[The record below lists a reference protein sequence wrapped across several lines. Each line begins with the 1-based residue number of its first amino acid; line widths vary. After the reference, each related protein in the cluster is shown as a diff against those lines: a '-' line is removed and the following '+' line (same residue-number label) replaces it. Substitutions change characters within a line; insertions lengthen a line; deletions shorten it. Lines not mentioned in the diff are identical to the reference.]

1 MRLAPDRPG
10 SERCMTSPPPASSG
24 ISDHRRGVL
33 WMLLAMFLF
42 TGMDACAKTLIQTY
56 PVVQVVWARYF
67 FHVLILAVVLA
78 PRLRG
83 LMRTERL
90 GLQLMRSLLL
100 LLTTGLFF
108 SGLQF
113 VPLANASAI
122 MLASPIVV
130 TALAIPLLKER
141 VGPRRWMGVMA
152 GCLGAAVIIR
162 PGSEF
167 MQLASL
173 FTLGAAC
180 TYALYQISTRFLSQ
194 SDPVLTTLLYSA
206 SIGALVTS
214 AVVPFFWVTPAPAD
228 WLLFILLGL
237 LGGIG
242 HFAMIKSLTVAP
254 AAVVVPFTYSNMI
267 WATLYGF
274 ILFAELPDMWTVAG
288 AVIIAGSGLYIF
300 HREQRQDPGVQSQ

>member
-1 MRLAPDRPG
+1 
-10 SERCMTSPPPASSG
+10 MTSLPPSTSG
-24 ISDHRRGVL
+24 VSDNRRGVL
-33 WMLLAMFLF
+33 WMLLTMFLF
-42 TGMDACAKTLIQTY
+42 VGMDACAKTLIQTY
-56 PVVQVVWARYF
+56 PLVQVVWARYF
-67 FHVLILAVVLA
+67 FHVVFLAAVLA

-83 LMRTERL
+83 LVVTERL

-100 LLTTGLFF
+100 LVTTGLFF
-108 SGLQF
+108 AGLQF
-113 VPLANASAI
+113 VPLADASAI

-130 TALAIPLLKER
+130 TALATPLLKER
-141 VGPRRWMGVMA
+141 VGPRRWMGVLA

-162 PGSEF
+162 PGSEV

-180 TYALYQISTRFLSQ
+180 TYAFYQISTRFLSQ

-214 AVVPFFWVTPAPAD
+214 VAVPFYWLAPAPGD
-228 WLLFILLGL
+228 WLLFMLLGL

-242 HFAMIKSLTVAP
+242 HFAMIKSLTSAP

-288 AVIIAGSGLYIF
+288 AAIIAGSGLYIF
-300 HREQRQDPGVQSQ
+300 HREQRKGAGPDC